1 MLAPIVEPTTNG
13 THAAPVQALRIGIA
27 GITGRMG
34 QAVVAAAATDPAV
47 QITSGISRTPEVA
60 LLGGV
65 RLVASVPALAG
76 LVDVLIDFSR
86 PQVTV
91 AIARQAAD
99 AGIPLVIGT
108 TGLDDQ
114 QMATLRECATRIPIY
129 YARNM
134 STGVNALLEI
144 VARLAAR
151 LDGYD
156 VEIVETHHRHKV
168 DAPSGTAL
176 ALAEAITG
184 GEATSLVH
192 GREGH
197 APRQP
202 GEIGLHS
209 VRAGG
214 NAGEHTVLFAN
225 DHEEIRITHRA
236 NDRRAFAAGAL
247 RAARLLMNREPGWY
261 TPETL

>member
-1 MLAPIVEPTTNG
+1 MLAPTITTSNDG
-13 THAAPVQALRIGIA
+13 RSTAPAQPLRIGIC
-27 GITGRMG
+27 GVTGRMG
-34 QAVVAAAATDPAV
+34 QAVVAAATTDPTV
-47 QITSGISRTPEVA
+47 RVTGGISRTPEETM
-60 LLGGV
+60 LGGV
-65 RLVASVPALAG
+65 RLVSSVAALAD

-86 PQVTV
+86 PEMTVTV
-91 AIARQAAD
+91 ARQAAET
-99 AGIPLVIGT
+99 GIPLVTGT
-108 TGLDDQ
+108 TALDETQ
-114 QMATLRECATRIPIY
+114 VATLRECATRIPIY

-156 VEIVETHHRHKV
+156 VEIIETHHRHKA

-176 ALAEAITG
+176 ALAEAIAG
-184 GEATSLVH
+184 GNAPLVA
-192 GREGH
+192 GRQGH

-225 DHEEIRITHRA
+225 EHEEIRITHRA

-247 RAARLLMNREPGWY
+247 RAARQIVDREPGWY